1 MRISR
6 RCSAGLVYPVA
17 SSQNGLYKIVAS
29 LIIIKFS
36 HVFLAWKFGAQFGIS
51 SIFLLFTVLVAQQCR
66 FSWSWMD
73 GWMDGGSSRRG
84 SDPVFLFRKT
94 NSLAAAGVGRRRP
107 VRNRDT
113 TCTSSF
119 TYTHT
124 GGYHASTV
132 SICLRTMAQLP

>member
-73 GWMDGGSSRRG
+73 GWMGE
-84 SDPVFLFRKT
+84 VHV
-94 NSLAAAGVGRRRP
+94 VGAILYFFFAKQ
-107 VRNRDT
+107 T
-113 TCTSSF
+113 LSQQQ
-119 TYTHT
+119 
-124 GGYHASTV
+124 G
-132 SICLRTMAQLP
+132 